1 MRLKTGKVLRRRLDI
16 LRSAAGVFRQRG
28 FDGATIEEIA
38 GRLGMTKG
46 SLYYYFKDKEEI
58 LYFTQSYSL
67 DRLLEHAGRIER
79 LKLPPE
85 RKLREL
91 IVAQMRC
98 MLDELKGSSAHI
110 EFHALSPKKLR
121 AIISKRDR
129 YERKLRAVVEQG
141 QRSRVFVKCDPKLA
155 TLAMLGAM
163 NWAVKWYRPEGPMSV
178 DGIAHAFA
186 ELFVRGLC
194 K

>member
-1 MRLKTGKVLRRRLDI
+1 MLEI
-16 LRSAAGVFRQRG
+16 LRSAAVVFRQRG

-46 SLYYYFKDKEEI
+46 SLYYYFRDKEEI
-58 LYFTQSYSL
+58 LYATQSYSL
-67 DRLLEHAGRIER
+67 DRLLEHARRIER
-79 LKLPPE
+79 LRLPPD
-85 RKLREL
+85 RKLREI

-98 MLDELKGSSAHI
+98 MLDELQGSSAHI

-129 YERKLRAVVEQG
+129 YERKLRAVIERG
-141 QRSRVFVKCDPKLA
+141 QRSGVFVRCDAKLA
-155 TLAMLGAM
+155 TLAILGAV
-163 NWAVKWYRPEGPMSV
+163 NWSVKWYRPEGPLSV
-178 DGIAHAFA
+178 DRIAHEFA
-186 ELFVRGLC
+186 DLLVRGLR